1 MKRLLPILL
10 VPAFSLSAC
19 ISFFS
24 SDAPDPAGND
34 DRDLAA
40 PVSAVPAS
48 TTVAVPAVTAFEGLT
63 YDGSVLGVWTAGV
76 APQWSVRS
84 VASGESVTVA
94 ETFRTE
100 CCIHFEENNG
110 GSMVANF
117 DTMEVQFGGSTLT
130 IGTVVQ

>member
-1 MKRLLPILL
+1 MKLLLPTLL

-24 SDAPDPAGND
+24 SDAPDPAGD
-34 DRDLAA
+34 SDLDLIGPAAAA
-40 PVSAVPAS
+40 PAA

-63 YDGSVLGVWTAGV
+63 YDGNVLGVWTAGV

-84 VASGESVTVA
+84 VASGESVTVE
-94 ETFRTE
+94 ETFRTA
-100 CCIHFEENNG
+100 CCIHFEESDG
-110 GSMVANF
+110 GSMVADF
-117 DTMEVQFGGSTLT
+117 DTMEVQFGGSALP